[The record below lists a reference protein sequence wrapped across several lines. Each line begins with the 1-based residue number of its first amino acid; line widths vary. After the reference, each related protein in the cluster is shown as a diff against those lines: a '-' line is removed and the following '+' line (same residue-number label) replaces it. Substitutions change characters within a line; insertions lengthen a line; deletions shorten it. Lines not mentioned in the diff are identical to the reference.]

1 MSDDRQLHR
10 DRLALFAL
18 AIRDRR
24 ARGDHIGLADLTR
37 AINQLPP
44 KQAAVARLVLLEGKP
59 VARAARDL
67 GIHHS
72 TAQEQMRAAAINL
85 GATLT

>member
-1 MSDDRQLHR
+1 MADDRALVR
-10 DRLALFAL
+10 ARLDLFAL

-24 ARGDHIGLADLTR
+24 AAGDYIGVEDLAR
-37 AINQLPP
+37 AIRQLPP
-44 KQAAVARLVLLEGKP
+44 KQAAIASLVYLEGKP

-72 TAQEQMRAAAINL
+72 TAQEQMRAAAVNL
-85 GATLT
+85 GAALT